1 MASGGHI
8 SKSQTIL
15 PQTTTNIRMPLTDT
29 PPGLEQVTV
38 IIVTYNSAHCI
49 AALSHALAKAPHV
62 TVVDNASQDGTP
74 ETVARL
80 MPSASVVRNASNLG
94 FGAANNLGLDAVT
107 TPYALLLNPD
117 CTITPESIARLV
129 ATADALPN
137 TMVVAPQLL
146 DEQGQPQL
154 NYGWPR
160 HQWHSRGPAAD
171 GPVSVGNACAAA
183 WLLRCQGEAWRFD
196 TDFFLYY
203 EDEDLCLRILKARKE
218 IVIEPRSTA
227 IHVNRGSVR
236 GPSTW
241 QTEWGRGFHHSRSK
255 ILFQRKHKGMTQA
268 KQARRTALALG
279 MVEVLLRLLL
289 LRPYLIARS
298 AGRLAG
304 MWRAFEPLAM
314 PARQRPSLTIAVLT
328 LNEEAQIE
336 ACLRS
341 AAFADQLLVVDAGSS
356 DRTVQMAQALGAE
369 VHVHADWQ
377 GFAVQRNRLL
387 QHTKGDWVFFLDA
400 DEVIPPE
407 LAQDILAAIATDHD
421 AVYHVTWLHVAFGE
435 PLTLMRRGKGIPR
448 LFPVR
453 QVVQFEGVV
462 HEGARLKDPD
472 IPHNTLNTRLLHHS
486 RRTIHQSLLKV
497 AQYAQLGAIK
507 RLERG
512 QKGGLARGFASG
524 MTSFFRYYIL
534 QRGFL
539 CGRAGFLL
547 SLVVALESFF
557 RYTAMTVDRD
567 HLQSP
572 ASR

>member
-1 MASGGHI
+1 MPN
-8 SKSQTIL
+8 KD
-15 PQTTTNIRMPLTDT
+15 TTL
-29 PPGLEQVTV
+29 GLDQVTV
-38 IIVTYNSAHCI
+38 IIVTYDSAHCI
-49 AALSHALAKAPHV
+49 AALSEALASLPHV

-74 ETVARL
+74 AEVARL
-80 MPSASVVRNASNLG
+80 MPHANVIVNPVNLG
-94 FGAANNLGLDAVT
+94 FGAANNLGLDAVR

-117 CTITPESIARLV
+117 CLITPDSIARLIQ
-129 ATADALPN
+129 TANEFPN
-137 TMVVAPQLL
+137 AAVVAPQLL
-146 DEQGQPQL
+146 DGHGKPQI

-160 HQWHSRGPAAD
+160 FAWTSRGAGAD
-171 GPVSVGNACAAA
+171 APVSVGNACAAA
-183 WLLRCQGEAWRFD
+183 WLLRCTGQPWRFD

-203 EDEDLCLRILKARKE
+203 EDEDLCLRMLKARQE
-218 IVIEPRSTA
+218 VVIEPRSTA
-227 IHVNRGSVR
+227 VHVNRGSVR
-236 GPSTW
+236 GASPW
-241 QTEWGRGFHHSRSK
+241 RTEWGRGFHHSRSK
-255 ILFQRKHKGMTQA
+255 ILFQRKHKGLQLAQQT
-268 KQARRTALALG
+268 RRLALMLG
-279 MVEVLLRLLL
+279 VVEVFLRLLL

-304 MWRAFEPLAM
+304 MWHAFSPSQA
-314 PARQRPSLTIAVLT
+314 PAKKRPTLTIAVLA

-341 AAFADQLLVVDAGSS
+341 AAFADQLLVVDAGST
-356 DRTVQMAQALGAE
+356 DKTVALAQSLGAE
-369 VHVHADWQ
+369 VHVHPDWQ

-387 QHTKGDWVFFLDA
+387 QHTTGDWVFFLDA
-400 DEVIPPE
+400 DEVIPPD
-407 LAQDILAAIATDHD
+407 LAADILAAIAPDHD
-421 AVYHVTWLHVAFGE
+421 AVFHVTWLHVAFGQ

-462 HEGARLKDPD
+462 HEGAKLKDPS

-507 RLERG
+507 RIDRG
-512 QKGGLARGFASG
+512 QKGGMWRGFASG
-524 MTSFFRYYIL
+524 FTSFFRYYIV
-534 QRGFL
+534 QRGIL

-557 RYTAMTVDRD
+557 RYAAMTVDRD
-567 HLQSP
+567 NLNTP

>member
-1 MASGGHI
+1 
-8 SKSQTIL
+8 
-15 PQTTTNIRMPLTDT
+15 MPLTDT
-29 PPGLEQVTV
+29 PPGLKQVTV
-38 IIVTYNSAHCI
+38 IIVTYDSAHCI
-49 AALSHALAKAPHV
+49 AALSRVLAYVPNV
-62 TVVDNASQDGTP
+62 VVVDNASRDGTP
-74 ETVARL
+74 EAVASL
-80 MPSASVVRNASNLG
+80 MPHARVMVNATNVG
-94 FGAANNLGLDAVT
+94 FGAANNLGLDTVS

-117 CTITPESIARLV
+117 CTITPESIDRLV
-129 ATADALPN
+129 TTASDLPN
-137 TMVVAPQLL
+137 AVVVAPQLL
-146 DEQGQPQL
+146 DGQGQPQL
-154 NYGWPR
+154 NYGWSR
-160 HQWHSRGPAAD
+160 HLWHSRGPAAS

-183 WLLRCQGEAWRFD
+183 WLLRCDTQAWRFD

-203 EDEDLCLRILKARKE
+203 EDEDLCLRILKAGKE
-218 IVIEPRSTA
+218 VVIEPRSTA
-227 IHVNRGSVR
+227 VHINRGSVR
-236 GPSTW
+236 GASPW
-241 QTEWGRGFHHSRSK
+241 RTEWGRGFHHSRSK
-255 ILFQRKHKGMTQA
+255 ILFHRKHRGVA
-268 KQARRTALALG
+268 LARRTRLSALMLG
-279 MVEVLLRLLL
+279 SVEVMLRLLL
-289 LRPYLIARS
+289 MRPRLIARS
-298 AGRLAG
+298 AGRMAG
-304 MWRAFEPLAM
+304 MWHAFDPGTTTV
-314 PARQRPSLTIAVLT
+314 RQRPSLTIAVLT
-328 LNEEAQIE
+328 LNEAAQIE

-341 AAFADQLLVVDAGSS
+341 AAFADQLLVVDAGST
-356 DRTVQMAQALGAE
+356 DETVSIAQSLGAE
-369 VHVHADWQ
+369 VHVHPDWQ

-387 QHTKGDWVFFLDA
+387 QHTTGDWVFFLDA

-407 LAQDILAAIATDHD
+407 LAREIEAAIAPDHD

-435 PLTLMRRGKGIPR
+435 PLTRMRRGKGIPR
-448 LFPVR
+448 LFPIR

-512 QKGGLARGFASG
+512 QKGGVLRGFASG

-567 HLQSP
+567 NLHTP
-572 ASR
+572 VSR

>member
-1 MASGGHI
+1 
-8 SKSQTIL
+8 
-15 PQTTTNIRMPLTDT
+15 MPLTDT
-29 PPGLEQVTV
+29 PPGLKQVTV
-38 IIVTYNSAHCI
+38 IIVTYDSAHCI
-49 AALSHALAKAPHV
+49 AALSRALANVPNV
-62 TVVDNASQDGTP
+62 VVVDNASRDGTP
-74 ETVARL
+74 AAVASL
-80 MPSASVVRNASNLG
+80 MPNARVMVNTTNVG
-94 FGAANNLGLDAVT
+94 FGAANNLGLDTVS

-117 CTITPESIARLV
+117 CTITPESIDRLV
-129 ATADALPN
+129 TTASDLPN
-137 TMVVAPQLL
+137 AVVVAPQLL
-146 DEQGQPQL
+146 DGQGQPQL
-154 NYGWPR
+154 NYGWSR
-160 HQWHSRGPAAD
+160 HLWHSRGPAAS

-183 WLLRCQGEAWRFD
+183 WLLRCDTPAWRFD

-203 EDEDLCLRILKARKE
+203 EDEDLCLRILKAGKE
-218 IVIEPRSTA
+218 VVIEPRSTA
-227 IHVNRGSVR
+227 VHINRGSVR
-236 GPSTW
+236 GASPW
-241 QTEWGRGFHHSRSK
+241 RTEWGRGFHHSRSK
-255 ILFQRKHKGMTQA
+255 ILFQRKHRGMA
-268 KQARRTALALG
+268 LARRTRLSALMLG
-279 MVEVLLRLLL
+279 SVEVMLRLLL
-289 LRPYLIARS
+289 MRPRLIARS
-298 AGRLAG
+298 AGRMAG
-304 MWRAFEPLAM
+304 MWHAFDPGTTTV
-314 PARQRPSLTIAVLT
+314 RQRPSLTIAVLT
-328 LNEEAQIE
+328 LNEAAQIE

-341 AAFADQLLVVDAGSS
+341 ATFADQLLVVDAGST
-356 DRTVQMAQALGAE
+356 DETVSIAQSLGAE
-369 VHVHADWQ
+369 VHVHPDWQ

-387 QHTKGDWVFFLDA
+387 QHTTGEWVFFLDA

-407 LAQDILAAIATDHD
+407 LAREIEAAIASDHD

-435 PLTLMRRGKGIPR
+435 PLTRMRRGKGIPR

-512 QKGGLARGFASG
+512 QKGGVVRGFASG
-524 MTSFFRYYIL
+524 LTSFFRYYIL

-567 HLQSP
+567 NLHTP
-572 ASR
+572 VSR